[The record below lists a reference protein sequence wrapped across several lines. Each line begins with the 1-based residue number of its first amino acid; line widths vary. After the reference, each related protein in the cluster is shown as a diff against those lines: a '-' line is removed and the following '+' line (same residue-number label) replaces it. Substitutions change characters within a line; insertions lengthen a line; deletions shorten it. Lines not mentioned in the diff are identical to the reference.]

1 MPGQM
6 FLRTALTEGR
16 IEKLEEDMARVL
28 RHLKLDE
35 LAQAKAEDDKEW
47 EAAAPPANPVAK
59 PLRAQRERG
68 PMRAKG

>member
-35 LAQAKAEDDKEW
+35 PAEAPKTEEDREW
-47 EAAAPPANPVAK
+47 EAAAPVIKPVAK
-59 PLRAQRERG
+59 P
-68 PMRAKG
+68 KGKAARV